1 VAIALMW
8 SSLEKFA
15 YPDWFHPLVEERPF
29 LTFGLPRDM
38 FIPMA
43 GVAEFTLGFGLLATP
58 LMRRLSAIALLL
70 IFTLAVFPFGRVDL
84 IGHALIMMTIVAIA
98 VDHTRDLNFMQSIR
112 RNTKLLPASLA
123 GFLAIFVVS
132 YWGLHAVFFGLDG
145 GTPPTSGQT
154 THTPDPERPH
164 N

>member
-1 VAIALMW
+1 
-8 SSLEKFA
+8 
-15 YPDWFHPLVEERPF
+15 
-29 LTFGLPRDM
+29 M

-70 IFTLAVFPFGRVDL
+70 IFTLAVFPFGRIDL

-98 VDHTRDLNFMQSIR
+98 ADHTRELHFMQAIR

-123 GFLAIFVVS
+123 GFLAVFVVS
-132 YWGLHAVFFGLDG
+132 YWGLHAAIYGLNAST
-145 GTPPTSGQT
+145 TPSGNIT
-154 THTPDPERPH
+154 THSPDPEHPH